1 MATCDE
7 KSKQRWKNASCFLAR
22 LTRDRTYDWF
32 SLAISQVGGCL
43 EGHSVLR
50 HAHAHRRDVVTQFIP
65 ERDEDI
71 DLALDW
77 LSICEHLLFDLDE
90 EVEWSGGGPLWNGKA
105 GLCPERWQ
113 FWKGR
118 FGELGEFD
126 GVAERTRELAR
137 KIRDKMESIEKQAKA
152 RDD

>member
-1 MATCDE
+1 M
-7 KSKQRWKNASCFLAR
+7 
-22 LTRDRTYDWF
+22 
-32 SLAISQVGGCL
+32 
-43 EGHSVLR
+43 LR

-77 LSICEHLLFDLDE
+77 LSICGHLLFDLDE

-113 FWKGR
+113 FWKER

-126 GVAERTRELAR
+126 GVDERTRELAR
-137 KIRDKMESIEKQAKA
+137 KIIDKMESIEKEAKA